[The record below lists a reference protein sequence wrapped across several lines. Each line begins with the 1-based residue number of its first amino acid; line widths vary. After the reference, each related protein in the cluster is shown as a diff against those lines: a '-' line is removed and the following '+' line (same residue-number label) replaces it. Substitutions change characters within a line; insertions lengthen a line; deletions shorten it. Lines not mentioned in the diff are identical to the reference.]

1 MFPMTIT
8 VANKAQLQA
17 VMSALSDINEYAQ
30 QKAIHSE
37 PVPVFDTPKPV
48 AVAPSAP
55 APAPT
60 AAAAPTLSAES
71 PSEPAVEI
79 PVADVNAAV
88 IGLAKAKGRDAAV
101 AVLQKFGVSKVPELK
116 AEHYAAVID
125 AAKKAMA

>member
-8 VANKAQLQA
+8 VATKAQLQA

-37 PVPVFDTPKPV
+37 PQVPVFDTPKPV
-48 AVAPSAP
+48 AVAVSAE

-60 AAAAPTLSAES
+60 APTATTVES
-71 PSEPAVEI
+71 PSEPVAEI
-79 PVADVNAAV
+79 QVADVNASI

-101 AVLQKFGVSKVPELK
+101 AVLQQFGVAKVPELAADK
-116 AEHYAAVID
+116 YAAVI
-125 AAKKAMA
+125 AAAQKAMA